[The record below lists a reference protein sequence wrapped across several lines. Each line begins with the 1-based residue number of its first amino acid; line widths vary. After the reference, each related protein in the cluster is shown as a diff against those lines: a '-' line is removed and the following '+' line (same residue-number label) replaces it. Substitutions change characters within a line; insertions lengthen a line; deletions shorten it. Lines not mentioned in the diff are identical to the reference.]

1 MKKQTQIIQILVMLI
16 VLLTPMILMAQGPQE
31 NPYGAGGG
39 EPSSAPID
47 GGLSLL
53 VAAGV
58 GYGAKKLKEKR
69 NKALQ
74 PKGE

>member
-16 VLLTPMILMAQGPQE
+16 VLLTPMILMAQPQE